1 MTATARPS
9 IADLKKGD
17 SRAWRWF
24 VDEFGPALG
33 GYAKK
38 FGHPDPEEVT
48 GSTLETI
55 ARRIAKFEGGHRE
68 LRSFVFS
75 VAHARIVDDVRKR
88 ARREVVSMD
97 WDREPSTISTDF
109 GVESSNPDLSAAIGS
124 MPEELKHMLHLRYV
138 QGLSTRETAKA
149 IGKSEV
155 ATRVALSRGISRLRD
170 AMGERSDADEV
181 RS

>member
-1 MTATARPS
+1 MPSDRPS
-9 IADLKKGD
+9 IAELKRGD
-17 SRAWRWF
+17 SRAWRWL
-24 VDEFGPALG
+24 VDEFGPAVG

-75 VAHARIVDDVRKR
+75 IAHARIVDDVRKR
-88 ARREVVSMD
+88 ARREVVSVD
-97 WDREPSTISTDF
+97 WDREPSSVSPDVEI
-109 GVESSNPDLSAAIGS
+109 ESSDPDLLAAIES
-124 MPEELKHMLHLRYV
+124 MPSELKHMLHLRYV

-155 ATRVALSRGISRLRD
+155 ATRVALSRGISKLRGL
-170 AMGERSDADEV
+170 MSERRDDEV
-181 RS
+181 LS

>member
-1 MTATARPS
+1 MAAGRPS

-24 VDEFGPALG
+24 VDEFGSALA

-55 ARRIAKFEGGHRE
+55 ARRIAKFEGGHGE

-88 ARREVVSMD
+88 ARREVVSVD
-97 WDREPSTISTDF
+97 WEREPSTMSPEVGI
-109 GVESSNPDLSAAIGS
+109 ESSDPDLLAAIDA

-155 ATRVALSRGISRLRD
+155 ATRVALSRGISKLRD
-170 AMGERSDADEV
+170 LMSERSGDEV
-181 RS
+181 SS

>member
-1 MTATARPS
+1 MSTGRPS
-9 IADLKKGD
+9 IADLKRGD

-88 ARREVVSMD
+88 ARREAMSVD
-97 WDREPSTISTDF
+97 WDREPSSTSPEVGID
-109 GVESSNPDLSAAIGS
+109 SSDPDLLAAIES

-155 ATRVALSRGISRLRD
+155 ATRVALSRGISKLRGLMAEND
-170 AMGERSDADEV
+170 AEV
-181 RS
+181 AS

>member
-1 MTATARPS
+1 MPTGRPS
-9 IADLKKGD
+9 ISDLKRGD

-88 ARREVVSMD
+88 ARREVVSID
-97 WDREPSTISTDF
+97 WDRESANASPEVGI
-109 GVESSNPDLSAAIGS
+109 ESSDPDLLAAIES
-124 MPEELKHMLHLRYV
+124 MPDELKHMLHLRYV
-138 QGLSTRETAKA
+138 QGLSTRETAKV

-155 ATRVALSRGISRLRD
+155 ATRVALSRGISKLRGL
-170 AMGERSDADEV
+170 MSDRRDDEV
-181 RS
+181 SA

>member
-1 MTATARPS
+1 MSFGRPS
-9 IADLKKGD
+9 ISDLKRGD
-17 SRAWRWF
+17 ARAWRWF
-24 VDEFGPALG
+24 VDEFGPALS
-33 GYAKK
+33 GYARK

-88 ARREVVSMD
+88 ARREEMSMD
-97 WDREPSTISTDF
+97 WDREPSAGSPEIEIETSDP
-109 GVESSNPDLSAAIGS
+109 ELLAAIES
-124 MPEELKHMLHLRYV
+124 MPDELKHMLHLRYV

-155 ATRVALSRGISRLRD
+155 ATRVALSRGISKLRGL
-170 AMGERSDADEV
+170 MIGIHDEV
-181 RS
+181 LS